1 MRTDNRIAASGATA
15 ALRSNEDVR
24 PAHLDLLLREVT
36 RRVRLAVIY
45 GGDKN
50 EPGAVIQPTFNP
62 RSWKSYRNVA
72 EDIAA
77 AMRRLGCHRVE
88 VLPDDMRLGQRLRDL
103 DIHMAWLN
111 TGGVQGHCAIAHA
124 ASMLEQLGVPYV
136 GHTPLVAAL
145 LDNKLVF
152 KRQLVAM
159 GLPTA
164 RWVDWHPARSPAD
177 PTTDERFAEFLASC
191 ADGFIVKPVSGR
203 ASLHVQFVDDPA
215 GLAAAVA
222 AVFEATRDTVLI
234 EAFLPGSEY
243 CIAVSGPSTVRA
255 GRLLQLDRPFTF
267 AAVERL
273 LNSDE
278 QIFTSMDLRPITQER
293 TRRLDPGHDALLLDG
308 LCDIAE
314 TLYARLPLSALVRI
328 DVRCDVSGRL
338 HVLEVN
344 PKPDLKAPSG
354 ASTSLVAAGLSDQ
367 GMSYDDLIYTLFA
380 NSILGMRAAA
390 DGSFERLIGRIERS
404 PGTSQLMNGS

>member
-1 MRTDNRIAASGATA
+1 MHNDTRIFASGACA
-15 ALRSNEDVR
+15 ARRSREDVR

-36 RRVRLAVIY
+36 RRIRLAVVY

-50 EPGAVIQPTFNP
+50 EPGAVIQPAFNP
-62 RSWKSYRNVA
+62 RAWKSYRNVA
-72 EDIAA
+72 DDIAA
-77 AMRRLGCHRVE
+77 AMRRLGCNHVE

-136 GHTPLVAAL
+136 GHMPLAAAL
-145 LDNKLVF
+145 LDNKLAF

-164 RWVDWHPARSPAD
+164 RWFDWHPARSPPD
-177 PTTDERFAEFLASC
+177 PTTDERFAEFQAHC
-191 ADGFIVKPVSGR
+191 AHGFIVKPVSGR
-203 ASLHVQFVDDPA
+203 ASLHVHFIDDPA

-222 AVFEATRDTVLI
+222 TVFEATRDTVLI
-234 EAFLPGSEY
+234 EAFLPGFEY

-255 GRLLQLDRPFTF
+255 GRLVQLDRPFAF
-267 AAVERL
+267 SAVERL
-273 LNSDE
+273 LDADE
-278 QIFTSMDLRPITQER
+278 HIFTSMDRRPITLER
-293 TRRLDPGHDALLLDG
+293 TRPLDPVDDAALLDG

-328 DVRCDVSGRL
+328 DLRCDLAGRL
-338 HVLEVN
+338 HVLEAN

-354 ASTSLVAAGLSDQ
+354 ASTSLVSAGLSDQ

-380 NSILGMRAAA
+380 DTILGMRAAA
-390 DGSFERLIGRIERS
+390 DGSFERLIGRIERA
-404 PGTSQLMNGS
+404 PGTSLLMNGS